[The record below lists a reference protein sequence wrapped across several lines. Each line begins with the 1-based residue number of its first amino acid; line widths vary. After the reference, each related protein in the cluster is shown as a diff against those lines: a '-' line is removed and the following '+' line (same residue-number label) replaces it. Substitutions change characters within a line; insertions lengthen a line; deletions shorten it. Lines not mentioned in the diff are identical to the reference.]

1 MVAVDICDS
10 LGKVVLRNFILLL
23 NKTVSKRLFGG
34 AGFVC
39 LGLERGL
46 LLLFLLVWFL
56 VCFFLSRKKTSFAPL
71 WQVGREHLMT
81 IT

>member
-56 VCFFLSRKKTSFAPL
+56 GFFLSRKRKALLLS
-71 WQVGREHLMT
+71 GRQGGN
-81 IT
+81 I